1 MKKEEAA
8 HASSSKLH
16 CFARLSLLA
25 ILVLYVLDMR
35 PDLLGQYFEV
45 LHTFS
50 DPGARSIVLFF
61 IELDK
66 VVFCVED

>member
-1 MKKEEAA
+1 MKKEEAVY
-8 HASSSKLH
+8 ASSSKLH

-25 ILVLYVLDMR
+25 IFVFYVLDMR

-50 DPGARSIVLFF
+50 DSGARSIVLFL
-61 IELDK
+61 IELNK